1 MHGDNPCPAP
11 RFSLSS
17 QTTSK
22 ITNMITEKDA
32 IALINL
38 AESLEINVFIDGG
51 WGVDA
56 LLGEQTREHQDIDLF
71 VEERQAARFI
81 SMPCTNKDSRSE
93 PKPTPRLIISFLQ
106 MRIGGQ
112 WTCICLIMTQM
123 AALSLKEKL
132 IRRIRSAGRVI
143 SARRKC
149 PASLCKHK
157 SLSIQDMLL
166 MTMISEMCLPYAAVF
181 ISPFQMN
188 ICLMQ
193 INPKSPK

>member
-1 MHGDNPCPAP
+1 M
-11 RFSLSS
+11 
-17 QTTSK
+17 
-22 ITNMITEKDA
+22 
-32 IALINL
+32 
-38 AESLEINVFIDGG
+38 EINVFIDGG

-81 SMPCTNKDSRSE
+81 HALHQQGFKERTEAYS
-93 PKPTPRLIISFLQ
+93 TPNHIVLQ

-123 AALSLKEKL
+123 AASSLKEKL
-132 IRRIRSAGRVI
+132 IRRIRSAERVI
-143 SARRKC
+143 SARRKY
-149 PASLCKHK
+149 PASLRKHK

>member
-1 MHGDNPCPAP
+1 
-11 RFSLSS
+11 
-17 QTTSK
+17 
-22 ITNMITEKDA
+22 MITEKDA

-81 SMPCTNKDSRSE
+81 HALHQGGFKERTEAYS
-93 PKPTPRLIISFLQ
+93 TPNHIVFADADRRTVDLHLFNYD
-106 MRIGGQ
+106 
-112 WTCICLIMTQM
+112 
-123 AALSLKEKL
+123 LKEKL

-149 PASLCKHK
+149 PASLRKHK

>member
-1 MHGDNPCPAP
+1 
-11 RFSLSS
+11 
-17 QTTSK
+17 
-22 ITNMITEKDA
+22 MITEKDA

-81 SMPCTNKDSRSE
+81 HALHQQGFKERTEAYS
-93 PKPTPRLIISFLQ
+93 TPNHIVF
-106 MRIGGQ
+106 
-112 WTCICLIMTQM
+112 
-123 AALSLKEKL
+123 ADAD
-132 IRRIRSAGRVI
+132 RRTVSAGRVI
-143 SARRKC
+143 SARRKY
-149 PASLCKHK
+149 PASLRRHK

>member
-1 MHGDNPCPAP
+1 
-11 RFSLSS
+11 
-17 QTTSK
+17 
-22 ITNMITEKDA
+22 MITEKDA
-32 IALINL
+32 IDLINL

-81 SMPCTNKDSRSE
+81 HALHQQGFKERTEAYSTPNHIVDSRSE

-123 AALSLKEKL
+123 AASSLKEKL

-149 PASLCKHK
+149 PASLRKHK

>member
-1 MHGDNPCPAP
+1 MFSSTADGAWTPCWANKHGNIKTLTCLW
-11 RFSLSS
+11 R
-17 QTTSK
+17 
-22 ITNMITEKDA
+22 KDRRRV
-32 IALINL
+32 
-38 AESLEINVFIDGG
+38 S
-51 WGVDA
+51 
-56 LLGEQTREHQDIDLF
+56 
-71 VEERQAARFI
+71 

-112 WTCICLIMTQM
+112 WTCICLIMKQM

-149 PASLCKHK
+149 PASLRRHK